1 MSNPRAVILTALP
14 IEFNAVRAHL
24 SNPQEKPHPRGT
36 VYEVGTFIAGVC
48 IWEVLIAE
56 IGAGNDGAALE
67 AERAISFWQP
77 SVAFFVGVAGGV
89 KDVGMGD
96 VVAATKIYGYES
108 GKAKQKFLPRPD
120 VGESSYALE
129 QRARAVAR
137 NQDWHSRIKGEAATP
152 GPQVFVG
159 PIAAGEKVVSSAKA
173 GVFKFLKATYGDTL
187 AVEME
192 GRGFLTATRA
202 NHPVQALV
210 VRGISDLIDNKTASS
225 DVLWQDRA
233 ARHAGAF
240 AFEVLGRL
248 EVSPTPSDAPQEQ
261 TSPNSTGTRAVQTA
275 SVQHSI
281 IITGDGNT
289 IVTAEKRPVDE
300 KTPLQIGIP
309 TSPEIFL
316 GREEDMGEL
325 KARIGIRQSGKET
338 GPLQVLTAVRGWP
351 GIGKTALA
359 TVFAG
364 DIDVQKAFPDGV
376 LWASLGPDPK
386 LIQEMAAWGR
396 ALGTDD
402 ILRAPT
408 LKEATLRLSGLLRQ
422 KRLLMVVDDVWEVE
436 HVAPF
441 AQGRGNDC
449 ALLVTTRLPL
459 VANGFS
465 LPAQAV
471 YNLPAL
477 NEERAL
483 ELLGHL
489 APAVL
494 NTHPDEC
501 RQLVNAIECLPL
513 ALHVA
518 GRLLKAEAEL
528 GWDVAELMN
537 ELQTGKALIE
547 AKAGANLMDL
557 EQETIPSVA
566 ALLRK
571 STDRLDEH
579 TRQCFAYL
587 GPFAPKPATFDL
599 AALCAMWEVDD
610 PKPIVRELRNRG
622 LLEPVGERF
631 QMHALLVL
639 HAKALLAQM

>member
-1 MSNPRAVILTALP
+1 MPNENPTRPETSPTSTDEPQKQTPPDSIGARSVQATSVTGSVIL
-14 IEFNAVRAHL
+14 
-24 SNPQEKPHPRGT
+24 
-36 VYEVGTFIAGVC
+36 
-48 IWEVLIAE
+48 
-56 IGAGNDGAALE
+56 
-67 AERAISFWQP
+67 
-77 SVAFFVGVAGGV
+77 
-89 KDVGMGD
+89 
-96 VVAATKIYGYES
+96 
-108 GKAKQKFLPRPD
+108 
-120 VGESSYALE
+120 
-129 QRARAVAR
+129 
-137 NQDWHSRIKGEAATP
+137 
-152 GPQVFVG
+152 
-159 PIAAGEKVVSSAKA
+159 
-173 GVFKFLKATYGDTL
+173 
-187 AVEME
+187 
-192 GRGFLTATRA
+192 
-202 NHPVQALV
+202 
-210 VRGISDLIDNKTASS
+210 
-225 DVLWQDRA
+225 
-233 ARHAGAF
+233 
-240 AFEVLGRL
+240 
-248 EVSPTPSDAPQEQ
+248 
-261 TSPNSTGTRAVQTA
+261 
-275 SVQHSI
+275 
-281 IITGDGNT
+281 TGDGNT
-289 IVTAEKRPVDE
+289 VVIGETRSLEAKL
-300 KTPLQIGIP
+300 PLQIGIP
-309 TSPEIFL
+309 ASPEIFL

-338 GPLQVLTAVRGWP
+338 GPMQVLTAVRGWP

-364 DIDVQKAFPDGV
+364 DEDVQTAFPDGV
-376 LWASLGPDPK
+376 LWASLGSDPK

-441 AQGRGNDC
+441 AQARGNDC

-459 VANGFS
+459 VANGLS
-465 LPAQAV
+465 VPAEAV

-477 NEERAL
+477 DEERAL
-483 ELLGHL
+483 ELLGRL

-494 NTHPDEC
+494 SAHPDEC
-501 RQLVNAIECLPL
+501 RQLVKAVECLPL

-528 GWDVAELMN
+528 GWGVAELMK

-566 ALLRK
+566 TLLRK

-599 AALCAMWEVDD
+599 AALSAMWEVDD

>member
-1 MSNPRAVILTALP
+1 MPNENLMRPEASPTSTNEA
-14 IEFNAVRAHL
+14 
-24 SNPQEKPHPRGT
+24 QKPNSPDS
-36 VYEVGTFIAGVC
+36 
-48 IWEVLIAE
+48 
-56 IGAGNDGAALE
+56 IGA
-67 AERAISFWQP
+67 RS
-77 SVAFFVGVAGGV
+77 
-89 KDVGMGD
+89 
-96 VVAATKIYGYES
+96 
-108 GKAKQKFLPRPD
+108 
-120 VGESSYALE
+120 
-129 QRARAVAR
+129 
-137 NQDWHSRIKGEAATP
+137 
-152 GPQVFVG
+152 
-159 PIAAGEKVVSSAKA
+159 
-173 GVFKFLKATYGDTL
+173 
-187 AVEME
+187 
-192 GRGFLTATRA
+192 
-202 NHPVQALV
+202 VQATSV
-210 VRGISDLIDNKTASS
+210 TGA
-225 DVLWQDRA
+225 VL
-233 ARHAGAF
+233 
-240 AFEVLGRL
+240 
-248 EVSPTPSDAPQEQ
+248 
-261 TSPNSTGTRAVQTA
+261 
-275 SVQHSI
+275 
-281 IITGDGNT
+281 ITGDGNT
-289 IVTAEKRPVDE
+289 VVIGEKRSLEAKP
-300 KTPLQIGIP
+300 PLQIGIP
-309 TSPEIFL
+309 ASPEIFL

-338 GPLQVLTAVRGWP
+338 GPMQVLTAVRGWP

-359 TVFAG
+359 TVLAG
-364 DIDVQKAFPDGV
+364 DEDVQTAFPDGV

-402 ILRAPT
+402 ILRVPT
-408 LKEATLRLSGLLRQ
+408 LKEATTRLSSLLRQ

-441 AQGRGNDC
+441 AQARGNDC

-459 VANGFS
+459 VANGLS
-465 LPAQAV
+465 VPAQAI

-483 ELLGHL
+483 ELLGRL

-494 NTHPDEC
+494 SAHPDEC
-501 RQLVNAIECLPL
+501 RQLVKAIECLPL

-528 GWDVAELMN
+528 GWGVAELMK

-566 ALLRK
+566 TLLRK

-599 AALCAMWEVDD
+599 AALSAMWEVDD

>member
-1 MSNPRAVILTALP
+1 MPNENLTRPEAIP
-14 IEFNAVRAHL
+14 TPTEE
-24 SNPQEKPHPRGT
+24 PQKQTPPDS
-36 VYEVGTFIAGVC
+36 
-48 IWEVLIAE
+48 
-56 IGAGNDGAALE
+56 IGA
-67 AERAISFWQP
+67 RS
-77 SVAFFVGVAGGV
+77 
-89 KDVGMGD
+89 
-96 VVAATKIYGYES
+96 
-108 GKAKQKFLPRPD
+108 
-120 VGESSYALE
+120 
-129 QRARAVAR
+129 
-137 NQDWHSRIKGEAATP
+137 
-152 GPQVFVG
+152 
-159 PIAAGEKVVSSAKA
+159 
-173 GVFKFLKATYGDTL
+173 
-187 AVEME
+187 
-192 GRGFLTATRA
+192 
-202 NHPVQALV
+202 VQA
-210 VRGISDLIDNKTASS
+210 
-225 DVLWQDRA
+225 
-233 ARHAGAF
+233 
-240 AFEVLGRL
+240 
-248 EVSPTPSDAPQEQ
+248 
-261 TSPNSTGTRAVQTA
+261 A
-275 SVQHSI
+275 SVVGSVI
-281 IITGDGNT
+281 VTGDGNT
-289 IVTAEKRPVDE
+289 VVMGEKRTVEEKPPV
-300 KTPLQIGIP
+300 QIGIP
-309 TSPEIFL
+309 ASPEIFL
-316 GREEDMGEL
+316 GREEDMDEL
-325 KARIGIRQSGKET
+325 KARIGIYQAGKET

-364 DIDVQKAFPDGV
+364 DEDVRTAFPDGV
-376 LWASLGPDPK
+376 LWASMGPDPK

-408 LKEATLRLSGLLRQ
+408 LKEATTRLSGLLRQ

-441 AQGRGNDC
+441 AQARGNDC

-459 VANGFS
+459 VANGLS
-465 LPAQAV
+465 VPAQAI

-483 ELLGHL
+483 ELLGRL

-494 NTHPDEC
+494 SAHPDEC

-528 GWDVAELMN
+528 GWGVSELMK

-566 ALLRK
+566 TLLRK

-599 AALCAMWEVDD
+599 AALSAMWEVAD